1 MKSMKDLI
9 VEVTALQAVVSVL
22 ANEKFDDLRFRQ
34 DVMTLVSHLGSTLSP
49 EDAEA
54 LQEEAKQLIQG

>member
-9 VEVTALQAVVSVL
+9 VEVMALKAVVSVL
-22 ANEKFDDLRFRQ
+22 ANEKLDDLRFRD
-34 DVMTLVSHLGSTLSP
+34 DVMTLVSRLGSTLSP